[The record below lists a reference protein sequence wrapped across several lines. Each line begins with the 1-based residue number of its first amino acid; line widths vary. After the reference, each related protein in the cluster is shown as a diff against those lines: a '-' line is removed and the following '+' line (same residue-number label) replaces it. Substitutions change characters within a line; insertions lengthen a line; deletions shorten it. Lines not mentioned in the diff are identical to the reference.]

1 MSALLARTRWRISCE
16 LQTTKKAF
24 NLNIKYSPKAR
35 RQQALALSSS
45 LVIIGAVHGL
55 NFRDL
60 YTDLHLHRS
69 LVTKLGAAEKFTSS
83 HLSTPKVKEALEG
96 ASTFYME
103 GYFLTHGLESALI
116 VAKHASENNKVR
128 RIVSGLVITDA
139 VIRHSL

>member
-1 MSALLARTRWRISCE
+1 MSALLAQTRWRINCE
-16 LQTTKKAF
+16 LQTTKKAC

-35 RQQALALSSS
+35 SQQALALSSS
-45 LVIIGAVHGL
+45 PDITGAGR
-55 NFRDL
+55 NAIFTIRA
-60 YTDLHLHRS
+60 YIYSYSS